1 LSVPHFQRRNR
12 KRPRRLGPKDQVLR
26 DWRGMDLRPIE
37 KAYVDQAVSAGTVIR
52 NVLGSL
58 KLDRRR
64 AETEVIKVWN
74 QTIDPAVTE
83 HAQPS
88 GIRKGTLFV
97 SVDSSVWLDEIVR
110 YRRHEI
116 LKRMQL
122 AMSRDMIQKISF
134 RIG

>member
-1 LSVPHFQRRNR
+1 ML
-12 KRPRRLGPKDQVLR
+12 K
-26 DWRGMDLRPIE
+26 DWRGVDLRPLE
-37 KAYVDQAVSAGTVIR
+37 KAHLDQTISAGSIIK

-64 AETEVIKVWN
+64 AETEVVKVWN
-74 QTIDPAVTE
+74 QTIDPSVTA

-122 AMSRDMIQKISF
+122 AMSRDLIQKISF

>member
-1 LSVPHFQRRNR
+1 
-12 KRPRRLGPKDQVLR
+12 
-26 DWRGMDLRPIE
+26 MDLRPVE
-37 KAYVDQAVSAGTVIR
+37 KAYTDQAVSAGSVIR

-58 KLDRRR
+58 KLERRR
-64 AETEVIKVWN
+64 AETEVVKVWN
-74 QTIDPAVTE
+74 QTVDPAVTE

>member
-1 LSVPHFQRRNR
+1 
-12 KRPRRLGPKDQVLR
+12 
-26 DWRGMDLRPIE
+26 MDLRPVE
-37 KAYVDQAVSAGTVIR
+37 KAYVDQAVSAGSVIK
-52 NVLGSL
+52 NVLGGL
-58 KLDRRR
+58 KLARRK

-122 AMSRDMIQKISF
+122 AMGRDMIQKISF

>member
-1 LSVPHFQRRNR
+1 MSVPHFQRRNR

-83 HAQPS
+83 HAQPVS
-88 GIRKGTLFV
+88 YTHLTLPT
-97 SVDSSVWLDEIVR
+97 
-110 YRRHEI
+110 
-116 LKRMQL
+116 K
-122 AMSRDMIQKISF
+122 A
-134 RIG
+134 